1 MAGLRHTLASLH
13 ARTLGARGVARK
25 HAAAAPAQAR
35 ILRELTHAFA
45 ATEFG
50 RAQGIQ
56 PAMSY
61 ELFRRRVAPRGAEA
75 FHPLLERMR
84 RGAADVLWPG
94 TCTHYIRTAGTST
107 GRPRTLPWTDAL
119 AAHHREAGLD
129 ALLFLAERTPGILG
143 GPLHFLSRPT
153 ATGTRPGFSTSPL
166 VAYPYADDDF
176 GTLAPAH
183 LPPWLPSSTGAGA
196 PVVSTHPRRL
206 LDFLLE
212 RDANAAPLTCAVIG
226 GSPSLPWRSALG
238 ETAGRT
244 VIHEVYGSAEA
255 LVAVEEGEREHGLRV
270 LCNAGVF
277 FEFLPIA
284 DYDEGRLPLLGER
297 ALPLE
302 AVQPGVDYALLVT
315 TPGGFCRCPLGDVVR
330 FVTVAPHRLQV
341 RGRIDQ
347 RLNALGEST
356 GEPDLL
362 SAITLVCRRRDW
374 SLRHV
379 HVAPVVAHSLTGQQR
394 GHHEWWVELKP
405 GSRETPTGPVL
416 AEALDRELQAS
427 APTYAAARAT
437 TRLEAPVVRLVMP
450 GVFSSWLAGSP
461 SRRGT
466 TPTCRGDRLVADAL
480 AEIARFSKDQ

>member
-13 ARTLGARGVARK
+13 ARTFGARAVARK
-25 HAAAAPAQAR
+25 HATPGPAQAR
-35 ILRELTHAFA
+35 ILRELTTAFA

-56 PAMSY
+56 ASMSY
-61 ELFRRRVAPRGAEA
+61 DVFRRRVAPRGAEA
-75 FHPLLERMR
+75 FHPLLERVR

-94 TCTHYIRTAGTST
+94 TCTHFIRTAGTST
-107 GRPRTLPWTDAL
+107 GRPRSVPWTDAL
-119 AAHHREAGLD
+119 AAHHRQAGLD
-129 ALLFLAERTPGILG
+129 ALLFLAERSPGILR

-183 LPPWLPSSTGAGA
+183 LPAWLPSDPEATA
-196 PVVSTHPRRL
+196 PVVCTHPRRL
-206 LDFLLE
+206 LDLLLE
-212 RDANAAPLTCAVIG
+212 REKKASRLTCAVIG
-226 GSPSLPWRSALG
+226 GSPSLPWRNALA
-238 ETAGRT
+238 EAAGRT
-244 VIHEVYGSAEA
+244 AIHEVYGTAEA
-255 LVAVEEGEREHGLRV
+255 LVAVEDGEREQGLRV
-270 LCNAGVF
+270 LCATGVF
-277 FEFLPIA
+277 FEFLPFA
-284 DYDEGRLPLLGER
+284 DYEEGRLPHLGER
-297 ALPLE
+297 ALPLD
-302 AVQPGVDYALLVT
+302 AVQPGVDYIILVT
-315 TPGGFCRCPLGDVVR
+315 TPGGFCRCPLGDIVR

-341 RGRIDQ
+341 RGRADQ
-347 RLNALGEST
+347 RLNALGEAT
-356 GEPDLL
+356 GEAELL
-362 SAITLVCRRRDW
+362 AAITVVCRRRDW

-416 AEALDRELQAS
+416 AEALDRELQVSSQAY
-427 APTYAAARAT
+427 TAARAT
-437 TRLEAPVVRLVMP
+437 GRLEPPVVRLVMP
-450 GVFSSWLAGSP
+450 GVFSNWLQSAP
-461 SRRGT
+461 NRRGT